1 METSNSQLESN
12 DDVDK
17 ETPEIV
23 VASDKEN
30 GDLHVDT
37 KEAEKDVE
45 AAVDCQ
51 KHRQDND
58 RVVTLRRQNISLDNI
73 STFTE
78 DEYNFSNFV
87 IDSHSFRSR
96 KKTEIG
102 SEQMISHNVSNYSIK
117 HHYCYYG

>member
-51 KHRQDND
+51 K
-58 RVVTLRRQNISLDNI
+58 L
-73 STFTE
+73 
-78 DEYNFSNFV
+78 
-87 IDSHSFRSR
+87 
-96 KKTEIG
+96 
-102 SEQMISHNVSNYSIK
+102 
-117 HHYCYYG
+117 